1 MGSGNTT
8 PVRQFSVESPAL
20 ESPAP
25 RRRPAAGPGPREGA
39 APGQVIGWGEL
50 EGRSNRTLL
59 PPLQGRR
66 AVGGPSVR
74 PGP

>member
-8 PVRQFSVESPAL
+8 PVRQFSVDSPAL
-20 ESPAP
+20 DTPAP
-25 RRRPAAGPGPREGA
+25 RRRPAAGPREGA
-39 APGQVIGWGEL
+39 APGQVFGWGEV

-59 PPLQGRR
+59 PPLQGRG
-66 AVGGPSVR
+66 AGGGPRVR